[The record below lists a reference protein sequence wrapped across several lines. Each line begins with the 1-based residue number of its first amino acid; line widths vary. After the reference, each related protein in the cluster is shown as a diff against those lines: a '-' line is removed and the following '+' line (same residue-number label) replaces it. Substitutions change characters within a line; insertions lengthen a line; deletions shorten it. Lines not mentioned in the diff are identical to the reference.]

1 MLIMIKNNCLFGDVV
16 EQNDTIVVVISQYN
30 LVSAFDVSKVNSTVQ
45 ITVSWHDSC
54 LNSLNTHET

>member
-30 LVSAFDVSKVNSTVQ
+30 FVSVFCLCKVDSTVQ
-45 ITVSWHDSC
+45 ITVNIKC
-54 LNSLNTHET
+54 L